1 MISSVEGYPT
11 KSKEAPSPHEV
22 RLTPLDTS
30 PVFLCLGE
38 KERRLNSRIKIEED
52 LIAIKERR
60 LNNRIKEG
68 KKEGLIDVS
77 K

>member
-1 MISSVEGYPT
+1 MIPSVAGYPT

-22 RLTPLDTS
+22 TLTPLDTS

-38 KERRLNSRIKIEED
+38 KERRLNSHIKIEED

-60 LNNRIKEG
+60 LN
-68 KKEGLIDVS
+68 
-77 K
+77 